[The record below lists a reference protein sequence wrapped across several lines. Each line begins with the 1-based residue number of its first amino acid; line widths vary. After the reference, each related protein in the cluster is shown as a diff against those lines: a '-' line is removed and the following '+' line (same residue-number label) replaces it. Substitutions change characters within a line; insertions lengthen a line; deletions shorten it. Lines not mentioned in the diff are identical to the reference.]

1 MLGASARRM
10 LRGLADGETNP
21 ETLAALAD
29 QRLRVLNA
37 GRDKARMSGISSER
51 VSSIS
56 CFKTSFGSEPVRET
70 GYGQEY
76 TLPWF
81 DAQKAFHFG
90 SQTLPGRKSS
100 RLVLLACAK
109 RPKEAFGNNGKFKT
123 RG

>member
-56 CFKTSFGSEPVRET
+56 CFKTSFSSEPVRET

-81 DAQKAFHFG
+81 DAQKAFPFD
-90 SQTLPGRKSS
+90 SQKKAPKSGERTLCFKLLREALCPTASS
-100 RLVLLACAK
+100 
-109 RPKEAFGNNGKFKT
+109 
-123 RG
+123 